1 MYIYILI
8 IMSNNPDDESKEEPE
23 EETDQEKKERLDDEK
38 KVSEEVRAREKVEI
52 IENITL
58 AASGVLLLEGVT
70 AGMEAAI
77 PVLGATGIG
86 IPLAATLFVISK
98 MTRLYAS
105 KVELEQVI
113 ENSHDV
119 IKRCYL
125 IYSSNMTVIIKFIS
139 KISEQEKELKKED
152 EGDEKIYEKPVFK
165 VQFDKELLSK
175 IKESISIINLLLE
188 RVTKNKAN
196 KKGRFMRMINRVFS
210 AKFYT
215 NQLLKEL
222 TFLNSLFI
230 VFMYKKEKIVKY
242 YENYIKSNYTNS
254 INNFFQDTVTPQIW
268 KEIEEDPEY
277 INDILHPSGQSINL
291 DKLEKAKIKYNP
303 NTEEALKE
311 IEKRAAEE
319 LDENKKSNKPGDTP
333 GGGFKTNKRKERR
346 KKITIRIKNF
356 TKKRK

>member
-1 MYIYILI
+1 
-8 IMSNNPDDESKEEPE
+8 MSDKEPE
-23 EETDQEKKERLDDEK
+23 EPKAEEEKEEILADKEK
-38 KVSEEVRAREKVEI
+38 IEEHVRAREKVEI

-86 IPLAATLFVISK
+86 IPLAATLFIISK

-119 IKRCYL
+119 IKRCYI

-139 KISEQEKELKKED
+139 KISEEEKKLKKED

-196 KKGRFMRMINRVFS
+196 KKGRFMRMVNRVFS

-242 YENYIKSNYTNS
+242 YENHIKSNYTNS

-268 KEIEEDPEY
+268 KEIEEDPDY
-277 INDILHPSGQSINL
+277 INDILGQSIDP

-311 IEKRAAEE
+311 IEKRAAGE
-319 LDENKKSNKPGDTP
+319 SNKNEPDNTPNNTP

>member
-1 MYIYILI
+1 
-8 IMSNNPDDESKEEPE
+8 MSDKEPE
-23 EETDQEKKERLDDEK
+23 EPKAEEEKEEILADKEK
-38 KVSEEVRAREKVEI
+38 IEEHVRAREKVEI

-86 IPLAATLFVISK
+86 IPLAATLFIISK

-119 IKRCYL
+119 IKRCYI

-139 KISEQEKELKKED
+139 KISEEEKKLKKED

-242 YENYIKSNYTNS
+242 YENYIKKNYTS
-254 INNFFQDTVTPQIW
+254 INNFYQDTVTPQIW
-268 KEIEEDPEY
+268 KEIEEDPDY
-277 INDILHPSGQSINL
+277 INDILGQSIDP

-319 LDENKKSNKPGDTP
+319 SDQPSNKPGDTP

>member
-1 MYIYILI
+1 
-8 IMSNNPDDESKEEPE
+8 MSNNPDDESKEEPEKEVPE
-23 EETDQEKKERLDDEK
+23 EETDQEKKERLDDDK

-58 AASGVLLLEGVT
+58 AASGILLLEGVT

-105 KVELEQVI
+105 KVELAQVV

-125 IYSSNMTVIIKFIS
+125 IYSSNMTVIIKFVN
-139 KISEQEKELKKED
+139 KISEEEKKMKKED
-152 EGDEKIYEKPVFK
+152 ESDEKIYEKSVFK

-188 RVTKNKAN
+188 RVTPNKEN

-242 YENYIKSNYTNS
+242 YENYIKENYTS
-254 INNFFQDTVTPQIW
+254 INSFYQDTVTPQIW

-277 INDILHPSGQSINL
+277 INDILGQSINP
-291 DKLEKAKIKYNP
+291 DKLEKAKKKYNP
-303 NTEEALKE
+303 NTKEALKE
-311 IEKRAAEE
+311 IEKRAAGESGAN
-319 LDENKKSNKPGDTP
+319 NKPNTPGDTP

>member
-1 MYIYILI
+1 
-8 IMSNNPDDESKEEPE
+8 MSDTNSKDKPVVEEPE
-23 EETDQEKKERLDDEK
+23 EEEEEPQEEVSKEEILADKEK
-38 KVSEEVRAREKVEI
+38 IEEHVRAREKVEI

-86 IPLAATLFVISK
+86 IPLAATLFIISK

-125 IYSSNMTVIIKFIS
+125 IYSSNMTVILKFIERIL
-139 KISEQEKELKKED
+139 KEEKEIKKED
-152 EGDEKIYEKPVFK
+152 EGDEKIYEKSVFK

-196 KKGRFMRMINRVFS
+196 KKGRFMRMVNRVFS

-242 YENYIKSNYTNS
+242 YENHIKSNYTNS

-268 KEIEEDPEY
+268 KEIEEDPDY
-277 INDILHPSGQSINL
+277 INDILGQSIDP
-291 DKLEKAKIKYNP
+291 DKLKKAKEKYDP
-303 NTEEALKE
+303 DTKEAEEELK
-311 IEKRAAEE
+311 KRAAAGE
-319 LDENKKSNKPGDTP
+319 LDENNKSNKPGDTP

>member
-1 MYIYILI
+1 
-8 IMSNNPDDESKEEPE
+8 MSDTNSKDKPVVEEPE
-23 EETDQEKKERLDDEK
+23 EEEEEPQEEVSKEEIQADKEK
-38 KVSEEVRAREKVEI
+38 IEEHVRAREKVEI

-86 IPLAATLFVISK
+86 IPLAATLFIISK

-119 IKRCYL
+119 IKRCYI

-139 KISEQEKELKKED
+139 KISEEEKKLKKED

-242 YENYIKSNYTNS
+242 YENHIKSNYTNS

-268 KEIEEDPEY
+268 KEIEEDPDY
-277 INDILHPSGQSINL
+277 INDILGQSINL

-319 LDENKKSNKPGDTP
+319 SDVNKPSDTASKSP
-333 GGGFKTNKRKERR
+333 VGGFKTNKRKERR

>member
-1 MYIYILI
+1 
-8 IMSNNPDDESKEEPE
+8 
-23 EETDQEKKERLDDEK
+23 
-38 KVSEEVRAREKVEI
+38 
-52 IENITL
+52 
-58 AASGVLLLEGVT
+58 
-70 AGMEAAI
+70 
-77 PVLGATGIG
+77 
-86 IPLAATLFVISK
+86 
-98 MTRLYAS
+98 
-105 KVELEQVI
+105 
-113 ENSHDV
+113 
-119 IKRCYL
+119 
-125 IYSSNMTVIIKFIS
+125 
-139 KISEQEKELKKED
+139 
-152 EGDEKIYEKPVFK
+152 
-165 VQFDKELLSK
+165 
-175 IKESISIINLLLE
+175 
-188 RVTKNKAN
+188 
-196 KKGRFMRMINRVFS
+196 MRMINRVFS

-242 YENYIKSNYTNS
+242 YENHIKSNYTNS

-268 KEIEEDPEY
+268 KEIEEDPDY
-277 INDILHPSGQSINL
+277 INDILGQSIDP

-319 LDENKKSNKPGDTP
+319 SDQPSNKPGDTP

>member
-1 MYIYILI
+1 
-8 IMSNNPDDESKEEPE
+8 MSDNNPEAQEEVSKEEIVADKEKIE
-23 EETDQEKKERLDDEK
+23 EH
-38 KVSEEVRAREKVEI
+38 VRAREKVEI

-86 IPLAATLFVISK
+86 IPLAATLFIISK

-119 IKRCYL
+119 IKRCYI

-139 KISEQEKELKKED
+139 KISEEEKKLKKED

-242 YENYIKSNYTNS
+242 YENYIKKNYTS
-254 INNFFQDTVTPQIW
+254 INNFYQDTVTPQIW
-268 KEIEEDPEY
+268 KEIEEDPDY
-277 INDILHPSGQSINL
+277 INDILGQSIDP

-319 LDENKKSNKPGDTP
+319 SDVNKPSDTGSNTP

>member
-1 MYIYILI
+1 
-8 IMSNNPDDESKEEPE
+8 MSNNLDESKEEPEEETE

-38 KVSEEVRAREKVEI
+38 KVSEEVRARETVEI

-105 KVELEQVI
+105 KVELAQVV

-119 IKRCYL
+119 IKRCYF
-125 IYSSNMTVIIKFIS
+125 IYSSNMTVIIKFVNRIS
-139 KISEQEKELKKED
+139 VEEKKMKKED

-175 IKESISIINLLLE
+175 IKESISIINLLLT
-188 RVTKNKAN
+188 RVTPNKEN
-196 KKGRFMRMINRVFS
+196 KKKRFMRMINRVFS

-242 YENYIKSNYTNS
+242 YENYIKKNYTNS
-254 INNFFQDTVTPQIW
+254 INNFYQDTVTPQIW
-268 KEIEEDPEY
+268 TEIEEDPDY
-277 INDILHPSGQSINL
+277 INDILHPSGQSIDP
-291 DKLEKAKIKYNP
+291 DKLEKAKKKYNP
-303 NTEEALKE
+303 DTDKAEKALAAKINMQEGTGKSEEKS
-311 IEKRAAEE
+311 
-319 LDENKKSNKPGDTP
+319 ENQS
-333 GGGFKTNKRKERR
+333 GGGFKTNKEKNAV
-346 KKITIRIKNF
+346 KK
-356 TKKRK
+356 

>member
-1 MYIYILI
+1 
-8 IMSNNPDDESKEEPE
+8 MSDTNSKDKPVVEEPE
-23 EETDQEKKERLDDEK
+23 EEEEEPQEEVSKEEIQADKEK
-38 KVSEEVRAREKVEI
+38 IEEHVRAREKVEI

-86 IPLAATLFVISK
+86 IPLAATLFIISK

-119 IKRCYL
+119 IKRCYI

-139 KISEQEKELKKED
+139 KISEEEKKLKKED

-242 YENYIKSNYTNS
+242 YENYIKKNYTS
-254 INNFFQDTVTPQIW
+254 INNFYQDTVTPQIW
-268 KEIEEDPEY
+268 TEIEEDPDY
-277 INDILHPSGQSINL
+277 INDILGQSINP

-319 LDENKKSNKPGDTP
+319 SDVNKPSDTASKSP
-333 GGGFKTNKRKERR
+333 VGGFKTNKRKERR

>member
-1 MYIYILI
+1 
-8 IMSNNPDDESKEEPE
+8 MSDKEPE
-23 EETDQEKKERLDDEK
+23 EPKAEEEKEEILADKEK
-38 KVSEEVRAREKVEI
+38 IEEHVRAREKVEI

-86 IPLAATLFVISK
+86 IPLAATLFIISK

-119 IKRCYL
+119 IKRCYI

-139 KISEQEKELKKED
+139 KISEEEKKLKKED

-242 YENYIKSNYTNS
+242 Y
-254 INNFFQDTVTPQIW
+254 
-268 KEIEEDPEY
+268 
-277 INDILHPSGQSINL
+277 
-291 DKLEKAKIKYNP
+291 
-303 NTEEALKE
+303 
-311 IEKRAAEE
+311 
-319 LDENKKSNKPGDTP
+319 
-333 GGGFKTNKRKERR
+333 
-346 KKITIRIKNF
+346 
-356 TKKRK
+356 